1 MKHTLHKLFSLLL
14 CLVLLLS
21 LAPMA
26 LAEEESLLDEA
37 ALDRWIQDYLQQHG
51 IGGGNQLFSVGFCYT
66 ATGDC
71 WFYNA
76 DKFMYSASMYKVPVA
91 MLLAEKE
98 AAGLINQDTDLGGG
112 TLRYLESTALTFSN
126 NDSGHAMLNYLGE
139 DNSGKASK
147 LCMKYASLDQAYYD
161 QDFFDYSYYSARFI
175 TQVMETLCAG
185 GEERFPHVIEN
196 LLIAQPD
203 SYLNLSLSGK
213 YQVAQKYGAF
223 QERNGNSN
231 NHITAIVYTPNPII
245 VTVMTRNVDDFQ
257 QRMADIGEYL
267 ANYALELDE
276 KLSSGSRPRPRRKP
290 RLQPR
295 PQPKRS
301 RRPSP
306 PPGSPSPAARR
317 SRAEE
322 PGSCPPSTSSGLPLR
337 PSVCWSSSM
346 RFSIAKAKAAVALAP
361 GASSGGA
368 AALSP
373 QIGAVSKREAEI
385 AVGAAISRPA
395 AGNSP
400 KM

>member
-14 CLVLLLS
+14 CLVLLFS

-66 ATGDC
+66 ATGDA
-71 WFYNA
+71 WYYNG
-76 DKFMYSASMYKVPVA
+76 DTFMYSASMYKVPVA

-98 AAGLINQDTDLGGG
+98 ASGLINQDTDLGGG

-196 LLIAQPD
+196 LLLAQPD
-203 SYLNLSLSGK
+203 SYLNLRLMGK
-213 YQVAQKYGAF
+213 YDVAQKYGAF

-231 NHITAIVYTPNPII
+231 NHITAIVYTPTPII
-245 VTVMTRNVDDFQ
+245 VTVMTRNVEDYQ
-257 QRMADIGEYL
+257 RRMAEIGEYL
-267 ANYALELDE
+267 ANYSLELDE
-276 KLSSGSRPRPRRKP
+276 KLAQRELAR
-290 RLQPR
+290 QETEA
-295 PQPKRS
+295 Q
-301 RRPSP
+301 
-306 PPGSPSPAARR
+306 AA
-317 SRAEE
+317 AEE
-322 PGSCPPSTSSGLPLR
+322 AQEPSGQEEEGSALTFTPGAQIKGGRERLMPAFYILWAAILAFAVLVLIHAVQYRKVKGRAT
-337 PSVCWSSSM
+337 
-346 RFSIAKAKAAVALAP
+346 AKAA
-361 GASSGGA
+361 SSARGGGRGRT
-368 AALSP
+368 
-373 QIGAVSKREAEI
+373 QGRH
-385 AVGAAISRPA
+385 
-395 AGNSP
+395 
-400 KM
+400 

>member
-14 CLVLLLS
+14 CLVLLFS

-66 ATGDC
+66 ATGDA
-71 WFYNA
+71 WYYNG
-76 DKFMYSASMYKVPVA
+76 DTFMYSASMYKVPVA

-98 AAGLINQDTDLGGG
+98 ASGLINQDTDLGGG

-147 LCMKYASLDQAYYD
+147 MCMKYASLDQAYYD

-203 SYLNLSLSGK
+203 SYLNLSLMGK

-267 ANYALELDE
+267 ANYALELDG
-276 KLSSGSRPRPRRKP
+276 KLQQRQQAQAQAEAQAAAEAAAQAEQEAQSSSRITFTGGAQIEGGRARLMPAFYILWAAIAAFGVLVLLHAVQYRKGKATATAKGRSGSR
-290 RLQPR
+290 
-295 PQPKRS
+295 
-301 RRPSP
+301 
-306 PPGSPSPAARR
+306 GHH
-317 SRAEE
+317 
-322 PGSCPPSTSSGLPLR
+322 
-337 PSVCWSSSM
+337 
-346 RFSIAKAKAAVALAP
+346 
-361 GASSGGA
+361 
-368 AALSP
+368 
-373 QIGAVSKREAEI
+373 
-385 AVGAAISRPA
+385 
-395 AGNSP
+395 
-400 KM
+400 